1 MTINPFGQTAF
12 ETHAHACTFPTDG
25 RPAQIAAVAYEVRG
39 LATTFRPSGTV
50 PGLDDALETL
60 GWRTATEMGGAVRP
74 LPGWTAHH
82 TDGQLI
88 VTMPGGTWYTGPLP
102 SLDDVPAWFHLA
114 RSRGF
119 IMNVAGTGVMTAG
132 HGFFMNAERVRY
144 TAVPF
149 TG

>member
-1 MTINPFGQTAF
+1 M
-12 ETHAHACTFPTDG
+12 
-25 RPAQIAAVAYEVRG
+25 
-39 LATTFRPSGTV
+39 
-50 PGLDDALETL
+50 DDTLETL
-60 GWRTATEMGGAVRP
+60 GWRTATEMNGTVRP
-74 LPGWTAHH
+74 LPGWTACHA
-82 TDGQLI
+82 DGQLT

-102 SLDDVPAWFHLA
+102 PLTDVPDWFRLA